1 MTRKPH
7 IVVLHGGNLPNLLS
21 SSPRWLRKILRGA
34 DRVVSP
40 SNYLASAFAEHARV
54 EIIPNALSLKSYP
67 FRSRPPVRPNFLYL
81 RAFHRNYGPLTAIK
95 AFSIVQRQYPEARL
109 TMAGPQIDG
118 VLEEC
123 RSLIAQLNLQ
133 PHVNLLGRVPKSQIP
148 ELGRQCDIFL
158 NPTFVDNTPVSTVEA
173 MAMGMCIV
181 ATTAGGLTHLLK
193 DGETALLVKPGDD
206 NQMADAM
213 LKILAEPKLSARLSR
228 NGRQAAEAMDWS
240 VVLPRWSSL
249 IESVAR

>member
-1 MTRKPH
+1 M
-7 IVVLHGGNLPNLLS
+7 LH
-21 SSPRWLRKILRGA
+21 GA

-40 SNYLASAFAEHARV
+40 SKYLANAFSDHAKV
-54 EIIPNALSLKSYP
+54 EIIPNALSIKSYP
-67 FRSRPPVRPNFLYL
+67 FRSRMPARPNFLYL

-95 AFSIVQRQYPEARL
+95 AFSIVQQRYPEAHL

-123 RSLIAQLNLQ
+123 HSLIHELKLQ
-133 PHVNLLGRVPKSQIP
+133 AHVDLLGRVPKSQIP
-148 ELGRQCDIFL
+148 ELGRKCDIFL
-158 NPTFVDNTPVSTVEA
+158 NPTLVDNTPVSTVEA

-193 DGETALLVKPGDD
+193 NGDTALLVEPGDE

-213 LKILAEPKLSARLSR
+213 LNILSQPELSARLSR
-228 NGRQAAEAMDWS
+228 NGRRQAETMDWS
-240 VVLPRWSSL
+240 QVLPRWSTL